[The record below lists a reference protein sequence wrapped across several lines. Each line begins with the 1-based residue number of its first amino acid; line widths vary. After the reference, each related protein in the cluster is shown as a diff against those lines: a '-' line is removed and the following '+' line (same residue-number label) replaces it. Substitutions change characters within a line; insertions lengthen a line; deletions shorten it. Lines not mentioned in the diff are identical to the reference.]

1 MDFTNF
7 SPALVLVTVVALA
20 LAPFVAV
27 MVTSFTKIVVV
38 LSLLRNALGLQQVP
52 PNVVINGLAIVLSIY
67 VMYPV
72 ILDTTAAVNG
82 LPPVSASGAAANA
95 RAASGPSTPPP
106 ATTAAAPAAVSPAAP
121 ASTGPT
127 APATRAATPTPP
139 PDASGAGRNST
150 NPADLPPM
158 SPAAADA
165 QAAEAA
171 AQTRGPLFA
180 NVTGTPGAQPAPA
193 GATTP
198 AAPGTVPAQAGAT
211 GTATPAPN
219 ANPLSTGARSTVLVP
234 APATPISE
242 LSLLGGGELNMQ
254 RLMVMFDAGKEP
266 LRRFLIAHSSDAER
280 AFFLRSAQR
289 LLPPASRG
297 EISADDFI
305 VVIPA
310 FTVSELTAAFQ
321 IGFLIYLPFL
331 IIDLVVSNLL
341 LALGMMMMSPTTV
354 SLPFKLLLFVLI
366 DGWAKLVHGLVLTY
380 GV

>member
-1 MDFTNF
+1 MDFSNF
-7 SPALVLVTVVALA
+7 SPALVIVTVVALA

-72 ILDTTAAVNG
+72 ILDTAAAVNG
-82 LPPVSASGAAANA
+82 LPPVTTSASGTGGAQTAV
-95 RAASGPSTPPP
+95 PVPPGS
-106 ATTAAAPAAVSPAAP
+106 AAPAATPPGTNQPAQ
-121 ASTGPT
+121 TPT
-127 APATRAATPTPP
+127 DAQATPPHATRAPDDPAPT
-139 PDASGAGRNST
+139 
-150 NPADLPPM
+150 

-171 AQTRGPLFA
+171 AQSGAGQAEADAGRQPTEQRGPLFA
-180 NVTGTPGAQPAPA
+180 NVRGSPD
-193 GATTP
+193 
-198 AAPGTVPAQAGAT
+198 
-211 GTATPAPN
+211 ATPAP
-219 ANPLSTGARSTVLVP
+219 AQAATPAPGSTAARTTVMVP
-234 APATPISE
+234 ARTTPISQ
-242 LSLLGGGELNMQ
+242 LSLTGGEKLTMD
-254 RLMVMFDAGKEP
+254 RLLAMFEAGKEP
-266 LRRFLIAHSSDAER
+266 LRRFLIQHSSDAER

-297 EISADDFI
+297 EITVNDFI

-331 IIDLVVSNLL
+331 IIDLVVSNIL

-380 GV
+380 G